1 VGGKQMENAFV
12 YIKIQHVQEASSTPC
27 PELQSKGI
35 GIWKKERCNLH
46 PLGRMGVAGAKGQT
60 DYY

>member
-1 VGGKQMENAFV
+1 MENAFV

-27 PELQSKGI
+27 PELRSKGI